1 MFVTTFA
8 SDEGG
13 KIKSKSTKRVEQ
25 QGMIVEEALSDEDFH
40 SAEEDN
46 GPAPVQIQ
54 EVPEDEF
61 VEGKLIFLN
70 FFFLVNRKVILST
83 DIGIFRNI

>member
-8 SDEGG
+8 SDEDG

-25 QGMIVEEALSDEDFH
+25 KGVIVEEAVSDEDFH

-46 GPAPVQIQ
+46 VPLPVQIQ
-54 EVPEDEF
+54 EVTEDEF
-61 VEGKLIFLN
+61 VEG
-70 FFFLVNRKVILST
+70 R
-83 DIGIFRNI
+83 

>member
-1 MFVTTFA
+1 
-8 SDEGG
+8 
-13 KIKSKSTKRVEQ
+13 
-25 QGMIVEEALSDEDFH
+25 MIVEEALSDEDFH

-61 VEGKLIFLN
+61 VEGRFDFPISSPHFFKSSLQTIKPKRRKRLNTYISQHASTSIF
-70 FFFLVNRKVILST
+70 VYSH
-83 DIGIFRNI
+83 